1 MTANQVKF
9 TNSAKTTLSGS
20 VAADSTT
27 LTVSGGEGA
36 KFPAINYYLNPA
48 TNLPFPSLLYR
59 SRVGDDINEW
69 FYITVTSAA
78 NAANSEIM
86 RVTQRNAD
94 TFTITQPDGTPRSG
108 DGVFS
113 AGDTVELRL
122 TEDLL
127 EDTFDID
134 RILPH
139 GEELFE
145 IAHGPYPARSK
156 RIPDLYMSY
165 FLHGPGSQYEIQQ
178 LAYMPGEAVAH
189 RVDPGPTSTTRP
201 IVRPRD
207 PGAFLGHRWGG
218 FGSVNINTYDKGQ
231 TLFGLPYYP
240 NTISGSRKYGSSASS
255 GSWNTTDKQDPYFWL
270 DFHNARWVI
279 KSVDGVAKHTYLTPA
294 DISGQE
300 NTATSY
306 MQMPLRTHPFRY
318 SPFLHAGYDGGSIS
332 RNPTTGMFYNT
343 ALEFTSIGNILLT
356 YDGEVNSET
365 NLYKKTLQP
374 PPNSPTEISAQPK
387 TPFSAAE
394 KHTGEIQQ
402 GSIAYFANPRMNL
415 FQTANVNFTMARG
428 FESTGVNF
436 TAELVSISYNPSETI
451 GTSPSNNITGPF
463 TTIQIKNIR
472 NSQHQD
478 FTVTNQYAGRGGFLT
493 NDNQYRF
500 GMPMDFSASPPT
512 SGRWELLGQNNN
524 PGSGNLLLTP
534 SIPSLSTDTGGNNTQ
549 REGSFHGQRI
559 LPVPGAVYDSGE
571 SHQSNPDGAVFSVNN
586 SLEYDH
592 GVDGFSLHSTNPAPY
607 TNQGFVKR
615 TRSFTIIDDGTGGGS
630 STFTLQLKVHGK
642 LTATVGNR
650 LQFAHSHLSDNGPE
664 FSSGWVMGPHYK
676 RDAGGVK
683 NTGPGHTVKVTACS
697 PTFDSN
703 AGDNTAWGIRDNGE
717 GFSEFHIPNTPYGS
731 YQTINGPIANV
742 YMASHTTTHSH
753 SNNTIQMDTNHATR
767 DDVLTVKVK
776 PLSDQSVFLIK
787 ITGELHHDGSSSYA
801 GMYLVCEHI
810 TDPQPNNSSTFKN
823 SNDTSTANGCF
834 QVGNMMHNQKGLYP
848 CYNTN
853 TLVIDDNGFAVAQ
866 YGQPLQ
872 STGGTY
878 SQNYYGRTNVTQGAS
893 TLVPDTWPNN
903 NTTATNQQPHSNQTT
918 LYEGNTD
925 SVPINT
931 NAMRDQGCGFS
942 RSGTTRIYP
951 FTSSVMMHRPGVT
964 GFIRYSIRTVEETN
978 AGTVQFGA
986 TTNGAISNMIVEELT
1001 HPYGNL
1007 GFDIPGGLD
1016 TTQHYAGHE
1025 MQYDWNNAANYK
1037 IGPSN

>member
-1 MTANQVKF
+1 
-9 TNSAKTTLSGS
+9 
-20 VAADSTT
+20 
-27 LTVSGGEGA
+27 
-36 KFPAINYYLNPA
+36 
-48 TNLPFPSLLYR
+48 
-59 SRVGDDINEW
+59 
-69 FYITVTSAA
+69 
-78 NAANSEIM
+78 
-86 RVTQRNAD
+86 
-94 TFTITQPDGTPRSG
+94 
-108 DGVFS
+108 
-113 AGDTVELRL
+113 
-122 TEDLL
+122 
-127 EDTFDID
+127 
-134 RILPH
+134 
-139 GEELFE
+139 
-145 IAHGPYPARSK
+145 
-156 RIPDLYMSY
+156 MSY
-165 FLHGPGSQYEIQQ
+165 FLHGPGSQYEINERVF
-178 LAYMPGEAVAH
+178 LNGEEVAH
-189 RVDPGPTSTTRP
+189 RLDPGPTASTRA
-201 IVRPRD
+201 IVFPRD
-207 PGAFLGHRWGG
+207 PGAFLSHRWGG
-218 FGSVNINTYDKGQ
+218 LPGSNIQVYNKGQ
-231 TLFGLPYYP
+231 TLLGLPYYP
-240 NTISGSRKYGSSASS
+240 NTISGSRNYGSSYFSDR
-255 GSWNTTDKQDPYFWL
+255 WNTTDKQDPYYWL

-279 KSVDGVAKHTYLTPA
+279 KSVDGVVKHTYLTPA

-318 SPFLHAGYDGGSIS
+318 GAFLHAGYNPNSSLS
-332 RNPTTGMFYNT
+332 RNPGEGMFYNT
-343 ALEFTSIGNILLT
+343 ALETTSIRNILFD
-356 YDGEVNSET
+356 YDGDTDPVANKR
-365 NLYKKTLQP
+365 KKTLQP
-374 PPNSPTEISAQPK
+374 PPNRPTDFTYQSK
-387 TPFSAAE
+387 TSFSAAE
-394 KHTGEIQQ
+394 KHKGEIQQ

-415 FQTANVNFTMARG
+415 FLYASTQFAMARG

-451 GTSPSNNITGPF
+451 GTGGNSVTGAF

-472 NSQHQD
+472 NSQYQD
-478 FTVTNQYAGRGGFLT
+478 FSTSNTWTGSGGFLT
-493 NDNQYRF
+493 NANQHTF
-500 GMPMDFSASPPT
+500 GMPHKFSATPT
-512 SGRWELLGQNNN
+512 GSGRWELLGKNT
-524 PGSGNLLLTP
+524 GGLNLDNT
-534 SIPSLSTDTGGNNTQ
+534 SIPSLSTDTGSNNTR

-559 LPVPGAVYDSGE
+559 LPVPNAVYDSGE

-592 GVDGFSLHSTNPAPY
+592 GVDGFSLSTNPAPY

-615 TRSFTIIDDGTGGGS
+615 TRSFDIIDDGTGGGS

-650 LQFAHSHLSDNGPE
+650 LQFAHSHLSDFGPE

-683 NTGPGHTVKVTACS
+683 NTGPGHTVKVKACNAN
-697 PTFDSN
+697 FDAD
-703 AGDNTAWGIRDNGE
+703 AGTNTAWGVRDNGE

-731 YQTINGPIANV
+731 YQTINGPISNV
-742 YMASHTTTHSH
+742 YIASHTTAHSH
-753 SNNTIQMDTNHATR
+753 SNNQIHMDTNHATR

-787 ITGELHHDGSSSYA
+787 ITGELHHDASSTYG

-810 TDPQPNNSSTFKN
+810 TDPQPSNSSTFKN

-848 CYNTN
+848 CYNTDS
-853 TLVIDDNGFAVAQ
+853 LVIDSNGFAVAQ
-866 YGQPLQ
+866 YGEVQQ

-878 SQNYYGRTNVTQGAS
+878 SENYYGRTNVTQGAS

-903 NTTATNQQPHSNQTT
+903 NTTATNQQPYSNQTT

-925 SVPINT
+925 GVAINT

-942 RSGTTRIYP
+942 RGGTTRIYP

-964 GFIRYSIRTVEETN
+964 GFIRYSIRTVEENN

-1025 MQYDWNNAANYK
+1025 MQYDWNNPTSYK

>member
-1 MTANQVKF
+1 MTANQKKF

-48 TNLPFPSLLYR
+48 TNLPFPIPSR
-59 SRVGDDINEW
+59 NRVGDDINEW

-113 AGDTVELRL
+113 AGDSVEIRL
-122 TEDLL
+122 TEELL
-127 EDTFDID
+127 DNVFDID
-134 RILPH
+134 RIIPI

-145 IAHGPYPARSK
+145 VAHGPYAARSK
-156 RIPDLYMSY
+156 RIPDLYMSS
-165 FLHGPGSQYEIQQ
+165 FLHGPGSQYEINERVF
-178 LAYMPGEAVAH
+178 LSGEEVAH
-189 RVDPGPTSTTRP
+189 RLDPGPTTTTRP
-201 IVRPRD
+201 IVFPRD

-218 FGSVNINTYDKGQ
+218 ISPIAITTYQKSR
-231 TLFGLPYYP
+231 TLLGFLYYP
-240 NTISGSRKYGSSASS
+240 NTISGSRPYGSSHSS
-255 GSWNTTDKQDPYFWL
+255 SFWTQSTPDPYNWL

-279 KSVDGVAKHTYLTPA
+279 KSVDGVVKHTYLTPA

-318 SPFLHAGYDGGSIS
+318 GTFMHAGYSGGSDS
-332 RNPTTGMFYNT
+332 RNPGDGMFYNT
-343 ALEFTSIGNILLT
+343 ALEYTSIRNILFD
-356 YDGEVNSET
+356 YDGEVTSEPT
-365 NLYKKTLQP
+365 KKTLQP
-374 PPNSPTEISAQPK
+374 PPNTPSTSLPQWK
-387 TPFSAAE
+387 NPFSAAE
-394 KHTGEIQQ
+394 KHKGEIQQ
-402 GSIAYFANPRMNL
+402 GSIAYFANPRMNIV
-415 FQTANVNFTMARG
+415 QTNTTTFEMARG

-436 TAELVSISYNPSETI
+436 TAELVSISYNASETV
-451 GTSPSNNITGPF
+451 GTNPGNNITAPF

-472 NSQHQD
+472 NSQHED
-478 FTVTNQYAGRGGFLT
+478 FSNGNQYAGRGGFLT
-493 NDNQYRF
+493 NANQYRF
-500 GMPMDFSASPPT
+500 GMSHAFSSNPPGT
-512 SGRWELLGQNNN
+512 GRWELLGQNND
-524 PGSGNLLLTP
+524 PGSGNLLISP
-534 SIPSLSTDTGGNNTQ
+534 SIPSLSTDGGTNNTQ

-592 GVDGFSLHSTNPAPY
+592 GVDGFSSFTASDANSNPAPY

-664 FSSGWVMGPHYK
+664 FSSGWVTGPYYK

-683 NTGPGHTVKVTACS
+683 NTGPGHTIKVRSCS
-697 PTFDSN
+697 ANFDSN
-703 AGDNTAWGIRDNGE
+703 AGANTAWGVRDNGE

-731 YQTINGPIANV
+731 YQTINGPVSNV
-742 YMASHTTTHSH
+742 YIASHQASHTSTSV
-753 SNNTIQMDTNHATR
+753 NLQLDTDSGTR
-767 DDVLTVKVK
+767 DDKLTVKVK

-787 ITGELHHDGSSSYA
+787 ITGELFYDATSYA
-801 GMYLVCEHI
+801 SMYLVCEHI

-823 SNDTSTANGCF
+823 SGDTSTANACF

-853 TLVIDDNGFAVAQ
+853 TLIIDGSGNAVAQ
-866 YGQPLQ
+866 YGEPHQT
-872 STGGTY
+872 SGGTY
-878 SQNYYGRTNVTQGAS
+878 SQDYSVRANVTQGAS

-918 LYEGNTD
+918 LYEGATD
-925 SVPINT
+925 GVAVN
-931 NAMRDQGCGFS
+931 NAAMRDQACGIS
-942 RSGTTRIYP
+942 NGYAHVYP
-951 FTSSVMMHRPGVT
+951 FTSPVMMHRPGVT

-978 AGTVQFGA
+978 AGTVYFGHA
-986 TTNGAISNMIVEELT
+986 EDVVSNMIVEELT

-1016 TTQHYAGHE
+1016 TTQNYAGHE
-1025 MQYDWNNAANYK
+1025 IQYDHTNATDYK
-1037 IGPSN
+1037 SGPSN